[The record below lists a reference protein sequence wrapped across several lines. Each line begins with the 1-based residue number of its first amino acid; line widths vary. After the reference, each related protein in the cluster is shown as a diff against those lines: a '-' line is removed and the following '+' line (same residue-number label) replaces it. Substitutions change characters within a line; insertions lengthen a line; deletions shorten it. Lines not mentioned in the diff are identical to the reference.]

1 VGDPGRVLP
10 TIGVSASF
18 IAADPTRALFGGKPL
33 AYLEHA
39 LAHWVMSG
47 GALPVL
53 VPEPRSFTHTHGIDA
68 AAYAEALDGLL
79 LAGGS
84 DVWPGHYGEAALR
97 PEWEGERA
105 RDEYER
111 ALLEAFLAK
120 GKPVLGVCRG
130 LQLINVALGGSL
142 HQDIPTCVEGAARHR
157 DQASYDRNEHG
168 VIVEGAWLSGV
179 LGATEGRVNS
189 VHHQAIAR
197 LAPGLE
203 VEARSSEDGLI
214 EAIRSPEHRFL
225 VGVQWHPEWRVEGDE
240 TIDPSPLLA
249 AFLEAAQ
256 RRSRQFR
263 DGPA

>member
-1 VGDPGRVLP
+1 MLP
-10 TIGVSASF
+10 TIGLSASF

-53 VPEPRSFTHTHGIDA
+53 VPEPRSSTHAHTIDA
-68 AAYAEALDGLL
+68 ASYAERLDGLV

-105 RDEYER
+105 RDEYEH
-111 ALLEAFLAK
+111 ALLESFLAK
-120 GKPVLGVCRG
+120 DKPVLGVCRG

-142 HQDIPTCVEGAARHR
+142 HQDIPTCVPDAVRHR
-157 DQASYDRNEHG
+157 DQPTYDRNEHAL
-168 VIVEGAWLSGV
+168 VVEGAWLSGV
-179 LGATEGRVNS
+179 LGVAEGRVNS

-197 LAPGLE
+197 LAPGLV
-203 VEARSSEDGLI
+203 VEARSADDGLI
-214 EAIRSPEHRFL
+214 EAIRSPAHRFL
-225 VGVQWHPEWRVEGDE
+225 VGVQWHPEWRVEGDG
-240 TIDPSPLLA
+240 TIDASPLLA
-249 AFLEAAQ
+249 AFLEAAP
-256 RRSRQFR
+256 RPSRNFR

>member
-1 VGDPGRVLP
+1 MYAHPVRPRIAL
-10 TIGVSASF
+10 SASLLSS
-18 IAADPTRALFGGKPL
+18 DPSRALFGGKPL

-39 LAHWVMSG
+39 MAHWILSA
-47 GALPVL
+47 GALPLL
-53 VPEPRSFTHTHGIDA
+53 VVDPRSTTHAHDA
-68 AAYAEALDGLL
+68 TVDDYAEALDALVL
-79 LAGGS
+79 TGGS
-84 DVWPGHYGEAALR
+84 DVWPGSYGESALR

-105 RDEYER
+105 RDEHER

-142 HQDIPTCVEGAARHR
+142 HQDIPTCVPGAARHR

-168 VIVEGAWLSGV
+168 VIVEGTWLSGV

-203 VEARSSEDGLI
+203 IEARCTEDGLI
-214 EAIRSPEHRFL
+214 EAIRSPSHRFL
-225 VGVQWHPEWRVEGDE
+225 VGVQWHPEWRLPDDG

-249 AFLEAAQ
+249 AFLEAA
-256 RRSRQFR
+256 RR
-263 DGPA
+263 GPERA